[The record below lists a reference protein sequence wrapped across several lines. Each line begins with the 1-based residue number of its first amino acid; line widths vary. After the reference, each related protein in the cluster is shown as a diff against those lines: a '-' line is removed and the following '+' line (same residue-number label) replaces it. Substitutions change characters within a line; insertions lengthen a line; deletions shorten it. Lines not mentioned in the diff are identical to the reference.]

1 MNARAKYCDCYRP
14 TFCLQLA
21 RAALQ
26 QRSPV
31 PRYKVHLVHKKEHR
45 RFGRVF
51 LQCIEAVAVIRCVL
65 DSIMRADLK
74 HVNQHADLLED
85 GRALRREVGIHKG
98 ILTAAVPEVEN
109 EIAEEADVILFDID
123 GRAEARGE
131 GSGIVRAVQI
141 KLPALTTQALLT
153 TKHPGERGTHKM
165 RERMEV
171 FPLPD
176 APIRRTYKS

>member
-1 MNARAKYCDCYRP
+1 M
-14 TFCLQLA
+14 
-21 RAALQ
+21 
-26 QRSPV
+26 
-31 PRYKVHLVHKKEHR
+31 HKKEHR

-51 LQCIEAVAVIRCVL
+51 LERVEAVAIIRRVL
-65 DSIMRADLK
+65 DGVVRADLEN
-74 HVNQHADLLED
+74 VNQHTDVLED

-109 EIAEEADVILFDID
+109 EIAEEADVVLFDID

-153 TKHPGERGTHKM
+153 TSIQGAGGTHKM

-176 APIRRTYKS
+176 APMRRT